1 MAAGEHTG
9 SWRPCP
15 EHVNADSIS
24 TQPHPMYLAE
34 LAYIADP
41 SDETLQRW
49 DAVLTASADYM
60 ASYAWYNQS
69 SGYYDL
75 GPP

>member
-1 MAAGEHTG
+1 
-9 SWRPCP
+9 
-15 EHVNADSIS
+15 
-24 TQPHPMYLAE
+24 MYLAE
-34 LAYIADP
+34 LAYFADP
-41 SDETLQRW
+41 SEGTLKRW
-49 DAVLTASADYM
+49 DDVLTASADYM